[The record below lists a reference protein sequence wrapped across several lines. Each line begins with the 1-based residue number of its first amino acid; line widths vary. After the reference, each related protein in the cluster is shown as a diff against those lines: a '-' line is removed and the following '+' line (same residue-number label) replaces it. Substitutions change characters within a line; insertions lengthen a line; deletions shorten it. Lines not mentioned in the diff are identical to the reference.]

1 MLQNPRVLLQV
12 KQSRNQPTETAM
24 FDISFAEL
32 FLISVIALL
41 ILGPQRLPEVL
52 RTVGLW
58 MGRMRRVYNNVRQE
72 IDREVGMDDIRRQL
86 HNEQITAELK
96 QVEAEAKA
104 LKRDISGSV
113 ADAIREGEAENNE
126 VKDSPS
132 PKPESDENSAR
143 E

>member
-1 MLQNPRVLLQV
+1 MLPSLQV
-12 KQSRNQPTETAM
+12 LIRASQSRNRATKTAM

-58 MGRMRRVYNNVRQE
+58 MGRMRRIYNNVRQE

-104 LKRDISGSV
+104 LKRDISSGVS
-113 ADAIREGEAENNE
+113 DAMREGEAEI
-126 VKDSPS
+126 KDKPS
-132 PKPESDENSAR
+132 PKPPSDEKPDR

>member
-1 MLQNPRVLLQV
+1 
-12 KQSRNQPTETAM
+12 M

-32 FLISVIALL
+32 FLISVVALV

-52 RTVGLW
+52 RTIGLW
-58 MGRMRRVYNNVRQE
+58 MGRMRRVYHNVRQE

-96 QVEAEAKA
+96 HVEAEAKA
-104 LKRDISGSV
+104 IKREISSSV
-113 ADAIREGEAENNE
+113 SDAVREGEAEI
-126 VKDSPS
+126 KDTPS
-132 PKPESDENSAR
+132 PKPSSDERSSG

>member
-1 MLQNPRVLLQV
+1 
-12 KQSRNQPTETAM
+12 M
-24 FDISFAEL
+24 FDIGFTEL
-32 FLISVIALL
+32 FLLSVVALL

-52 RTVGLW
+52 RTAGLW

-86 HNEQITAELK
+86 HNEQIMGELK

-104 LKRDISGSV
+104 LKRDISSSV
-113 ADAIREGEAENNE
+113 EDAAREGEAEIKASSSLE
-126 VKDSPS
+126 PS
-132 PKPESDENSAR
+132 NDENRNR

>member
-1 MLQNPRVLLQV
+1 
-12 KQSRNQPTETAM
+12 M

-52 RTVGLW
+52 RTIGLW

-104 LKRDISGSV
+104 LKRDISSSV
-113 ADAIREGEAENNE
+113 SDAVREGEAEI
-126 VKDSPS
+126 KDNPS
-132 PKPESDENSAR
+132 PKPPSDEKPAS

>member
-1 MLQNPRVLLQV
+1 
-12 KQSRNQPTETAM
+12 M

-32 FLISVIALL
+32 FLMSVIALL

-52 RTVGLW
+52 RTLGLW

-96 QVEAEAKA
+96 HFEAEAKA
-104 LKRDISGSV
+104 LKREISSTV
-113 ADAIREGEAENNE
+113 SDAAREAETEIKAN
-126 VKDSPS
+126 PS
-132 PKPESDENSAR
+132 PEPPSDEKPAR

>member
-1 MLQNPRVLLQV
+1 MLQNPQVLLRA
-12 KQSRNQPTETAM
+12 KQSRSQATETAM

-52 RTVGLW
+52 RTIGLW

-104 LKRDISGSV
+104 LKRDISSSV
-113 ADAIREGEAENNE
+113 SEAVREGEAEI
-126 VKDSPS
+126 KDNPS
-132 PKPESDENSAR
+132 PEPPSDENPTR

>member
-1 MLQNPRVLLQV
+1 
-12 KQSRNQPTETAM
+12 M
-24 FDISFAEL
+24 FDISFAEI

-52 RTVGLW
+52 RTLGLW

-96 QVEAEAKA
+96 NVEAEAKA
-104 LKRDISGSV
+104 FKRDISNSV
-113 ADAIREGEAENNE
+113 AEAAREGESETQTGPTQ
-126 VKDSPS
+126 PS
-132 PKPESDENSAR
+132 PDADKTPR

>member
-1 MLQNPRVLLQV
+1 
-12 KQSRNQPTETAM
+12 M

-52 RTVGLW
+52 RTIGLW

-104 LKRDISGSV
+104 LKRDISSSV
-113 ADAIREGEAENNE
+113 SEAVREGEAEIKE
-126 VKDSPS
+126 SPS
-132 PKPESDENSAR
+132 PKPPSDENPAR

>member
-1 MLQNPRVLLQV
+1 
-12 KQSRNQPTETAM
+12 M

-113 ADAIREGEAENNE
+113 SDAIREGEAEVND
-126 VKDSPS
+126 KPS
-132 PKPESDENSAR
+132 PKPTSDENPAR